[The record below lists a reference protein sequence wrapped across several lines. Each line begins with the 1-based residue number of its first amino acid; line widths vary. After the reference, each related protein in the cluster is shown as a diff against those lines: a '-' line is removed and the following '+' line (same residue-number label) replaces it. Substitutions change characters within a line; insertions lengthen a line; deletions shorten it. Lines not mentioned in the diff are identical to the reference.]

1 MAMPL
6 GAAESKKSIIELRH
20 FQLRNTVDGMGPRTI
35 EHLSK
40 SYLPALRRAG
50 SGPVGLFSSM
60 ISQDSP
66 YVLVLSSYPN
76 LAQWEEAL
84 DKLSKD
90 KQHEKERDAY
100 RAGGLGY
107 ARMET
112 TLLRAFDSL
121 PDVVVPLR
129 DEKRPGRIFEIRTY
143 ESNTIDTLKRKIGM
157 FNEGEIA
164 IFRKLNMLPV
174 FFGETIVGRNMPN
187 LTYMLAF
194 DDLAAREKAWKAF
207 GTDPDWQKMR
217 IQPGL
222 TDPEVVSNISNSI
235 VQPLALSEIR

>member
-1 MAMPL
+1 METNKLFIPAKV
-6 GAAESKKSIIELRH
+6 GAIELKNHIVMSPMTRC
-20 FQLRNTVDGMGPRTI
+20 
-35 EHLSK
+35 
-40 SYLPALRRAG
+40 RAIG
-50 SGPVGLFSSM
+50 NVPNDLMAEYYKQRSGAGL
-60 ISQDSP
+60 IVTEGTSP
-66 YVLVLSSYPN
+66 SPN
-76 LAQWEEAL
+76 
-84 DKLSKD
+84 
-90 KQHEKERDAY
+90 
-100 RAGGLGY
+100 GLGY

-112 TLLRAFDSL
+112 TLLRAFDSV
-121 PDVVVPLR
+121 PDVMVPVK